1 MRQLIIKTLH
11 AVAMQLKYD
20 SIKLSIYLLPQLAS
34 QEVLESLLD
43 GKLYF
48 QTRRRFSFDQGWTTG
63 HV

>member
-34 QEVLESLLD
+34 EEVLKSLLD
-43 GKLYF
+43 GKPYF
-48 QTRRRFSFDQGWTTG
+48 QTRRRFSFD
-63 HV
+63 